1 MNQPLVL
8 DTALTTSMSERKS
21 GPRLWLVCFFIIVV
35 GIVAIATL
43 TLDGSLS
50 SDQRVE
56 VFEHSG
62 MYP

>member
-21 GPRLWLVCFFIIVV
+21 GPRLWLVCFFIIV